1 VAVRSVQN
9 GLVMHF
15 MYFANEIR
23 DFDQI
28 PKPKGE
34 KIPKREID
42 LAGDLMDKMSAAEFE
57 PEKYYDEYRERYL
70 AMIDQKVK
78 GQEITIASPS
88 ARTRPRKGG
97 RYLRGAETKPRA
109 SRTTKAAG
117 HKPTCGKVRA
127 QTTKSLKSLHAL
139 AGAPCATVFKF
150 RRPVVFGECRSQS

>member
-1 VAVRSVQN
+1 MAVRSVQN

-57 PEKYYDEYRERYL
+57 PG
-70 AMIDQKVK
+70 KV
-78 GQEITIASPS
+78 
-88 ARTRPRKGG
+88 
-97 RYLRGAETKPRA
+97 LRRIPRA
-109 SRTTKAAG
+109 VSG
-117 HKPTCGKVRA
+117 DD
-127 QTTKSLKSLHAL
+127 
-139 AGAPCATVFKF
+139 
-150 RRPVVFGECRSQS
+150 